1 MRSEYDFSKG
11 ITGKHVGK
19 KMHVVGDLSVQKG
32 AGRTRKSPVELKT
45 TSVELSGRILSTKHV
60 SVSWVYENTEGYVYE
75 NVSGSIVPNVG
86 TGSLRF
92 ELKERNGDDQN
103 FEVIIRRSNGSYV
116 LFADH
121 PEIKNQEFPLTV
133 FLGSDELVLYLE
145 DLTNRAYFHLSES

>member
-11 ITGKHVGK
+11 IRGKHLGK
-19 KMHVVGDLSVQKG
+19 KMRIVGDLSIQKR
-32 AGRTRKSPVELKT
+32 AGRTRKSSAEFKT
-45 TSVELSGRILSTKHV
+45 TSVDLTGRILSTRHV

-103 FEVIIRRSNGSYV
+103 FEVIIRKSNGSYV

-133 FLGSDELVLYLE
+133 FLGSDELVFYLE
-145 DLTNRAYFHLSES
+145 DLANRAYFHLSES